1 MDVFRHLK
9 QRVVSSADDEIADL
23 VHLIIDEDYNGI
35 AMVTATFIEYWF
47 KQRNDEEAIKWYTS
61 LLGKRFVM
69 NPVTGNILLRILL
82 DYDKKTEAW
91 ALFDR
96 MLDNQFNAETCNIM
110 VNECFANSR
119 FKEAVN
125 TFKRVGNTVNDSQL
139 CYRNI
144 ISRFCEQ
151 GMLSEAG
158 AFFEDMCSKQ
168 FIIPDIPTYRILLDA
183 YANRSR
189 FDDAER
195 IANLTVDA
203 NLKCI
208 AKFCPLD

>member
-1 MDVFRHLK
+1 M
-9 QRVVSSADDEIADL
+9 
-23 VHLIIDEDYNGI
+23 
-35 AMVTATFIEYWF
+35 
-47 KQRNDEEAIKWYTS
+47 
-61 LLGKRFVM
+61 
-69 NPVTGNILLRILL
+69 
-82 DYDKKTEAW
+82 
-91 ALFDR
+91 
-96 MLDNQFNAETCNIM
+96 
-110 VNECFANSR
+110 
-119 FKEAVN
+119 
-125 TFKRVGNTVNDSQL
+125 NDSQL

-168 FIIPDIPTYRILLDA
+168 FIIPDIPIYRIFFDA
-183 YANRSR
+183 YANGSR

-195 IANLTVDA
+195 MANLTVDA

>member
-1 MDVFRHLK
+1 
-9 QRVVSSADDEIADL
+9 
-23 VHLIIDEDYNGI
+23 
-35 AMVTATFIEYWF
+35 
-47 KQRNDEEAIKWYTS
+47 
-61 LLGKRFVM
+61 
-69 NPVTGNILLRILL
+69 
-82 DYDKKTEAW
+82 
-91 ALFDR
+91 
-96 MLDNQFNAETCNIM
+96 M

-125 TFKRVGNTVNDSQL
+125 TFQRVGNTVNDLQL

-183 YANRSR
+183 YANGSR

-195 IANLTVDA
+195 MANLTVDS

>member
-1 MDVFRHLK
+1 
-9 QRVVSSADDEIADL
+9 
-23 VHLIIDEDYNGI
+23 
-35 AMVTATFIEYWF
+35 MVTATFIEYWF

-91 ALFDR
+91 ALFDQ

-168 FIIPDIPTYRILLDA
+168 FIIPDIPIFRILLDA
-183 YANRSR
+183 YANASR
-189 FDDAER
+189 FDDPER
-195 IANLTVDA
+195 MANLTVDA